1 MAKYICTG
9 VAGFIGSHLCD
20 HLLTDGH
27 TVIGIDNLA
36 SGKMENISHHLS
48 NTNFTFLK
56 FDITNWDH
64 LSRHAGYFN
73 DIDGVYHLAAKARI
87 QFSIKN
93 PFETHNANVTGT
105 FNILEM
111 MKLCRIKNIVFSST
125 SSMYGL
131 KNQCPFL
138 ETMAPDCLNMYSLSK
153 FVSEQYLNVWH
164 DLYGINSISVR
175 FFNVYGPREKTDG
188 EFATVIGKF
197 YRQIL
202 GDKKPPTMVGAG
214 SLVRDYTYVSDIVSG
229 NICAMN
235 ALIVDPN
242 LSNQVFNLG
251 SGTNHSVNDVADL
264 ILDSLNMDRSY
275 RVYVPPRPAEVKA
288 TLACTDKAK
297 NLLGWSPTF
306 LLPEGLNIES
316 EYDTKLYE

>member
-1 MAKYICTG
+1 MKYIVTG

-20 HLLTDGH
+20 QLLKDGH
-27 TVIGIDNLA
+27 VIVGIDNLS
-36 SGKMENISHHLS
+36 SGKMENIQHHLS
-48 NTNFTFLK
+48 NSMFTFLK
-56 FDITNWDH
+56 FDITDWEQ
-64 LSRHAGYFN
+64 LTRHAGYFR
-73 DIDGVYHLAAKARI
+73 DVDGIFHLSAKARI
-87 QFSIKN
+87 QFSINN

-111 MKLCRIKNIVFSST
+111 MKLCRIKNIIFSST

-131 KNQCPFL
+131 KNECPFV
-138 ETMAPDCLNMYSLSK
+138 ESMHPDCLNMYSLSK
-153 FVSEQYLNVWH
+153 FVSEQYLKVWH
-164 DLYGINSISVR
+164 ALWGINSISVR

-202 GDKKPPTMVGAG
+202 ADKKPPTIVGNG
-214 SLVRDYTYVSDIVSG
+214 TLVRDYTYVSDIVSG
-229 NICAMN
+229 NVCAMN
-235 ALIVDPN
+235 ALMADDK

-251 SGTNHSVNDVADL
+251 SGTNHSVNGVADL

-275 RVYVPPRPAEVKA
+275 RAYVPPRTAEVRA

-297 NLLGWSPTF
+297 SLLGWSPTIQ
-306 LLPEGLNIES
+306 LPEGLKIET
-316 EYDTKLYE
+316 EYYTKLYE